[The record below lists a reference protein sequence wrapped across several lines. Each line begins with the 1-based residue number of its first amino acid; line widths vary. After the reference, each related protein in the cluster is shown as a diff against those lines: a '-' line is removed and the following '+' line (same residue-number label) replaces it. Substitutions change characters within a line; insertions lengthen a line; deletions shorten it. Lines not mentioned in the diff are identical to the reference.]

1 MTLRSQVY
9 PTIGACSKIRL
20 TYAVP
25 FQTIASL
32 RQDSKRTRQRPAG
45 KEEKKRWFRTVALAR
60 VCGVEEGPIEED
72 GPHEPSASASC
83 ELTLSEAGQPEP
95 TQPNSDVCTRDL

>member
-1 MTLRSQVY
+1 
-9 PTIGACSKIRL
+9 
-20 TYAVP
+20 
-25 FQTIASL
+25 
-32 RQDSKRTRQRPAG
+32 
-45 KEEKKRWFRTVALAR
+45 VALAR

-72 GPHEPSASASC
+72 GAHEPSASASASC